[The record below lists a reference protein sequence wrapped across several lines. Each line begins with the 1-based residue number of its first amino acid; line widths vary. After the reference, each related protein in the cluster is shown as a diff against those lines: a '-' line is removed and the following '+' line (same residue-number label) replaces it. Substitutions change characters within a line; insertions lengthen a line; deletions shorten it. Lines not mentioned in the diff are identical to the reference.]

1 MVTMKTYV
9 LIPFAVLLGLVLGGW
24 GPRSELKTIKQDL
37 KETRRLL
44 KEGGKQ
50 QGAGTD
56 MANMSRLLG
65 IGADDARDKTQA
77 DMSTPSTGATDDAA
91 NEQPEATGG
100 DLPEDAATLADTA
113 DTAPRE
119 ATDPEERSARGM
131 EQEIDRAMELWKLRS
146 DIARST
152 FLANGEF
159 SDEEAM
165 HFDVLM
171 EAMNIRLGHTI
182 ETWATAVENKQDVG
196 AEEGVRLMNGV
207 TDALVVTY
215 DEMDR
220 KLPGDWRE
228 TGGKDLRLFDFIDP
242 AVAKPMIRVEGR
254 MGDISNAM
262 NESDLE

>member
-1 MVTMKTYV
+1 MRMKAYV

-65 IGADDARDKTQA
+65 IGADDPRGTTRA
-77 DMSTPSTGATDDAA
+77 DRSTPSTGATHHVA
-91 NEQPEATGG
+91 NKPPEATGG
-100 DLPEDAATLADTA
+100 DLPEDATTMADTA
-113 DTAPRE
+113 DTAPLE
-119 ATDPEERSARGM
+119 ATEPEEPSARGM
-131 EQEIDRAMELWKLRS
+131 EQEIDKAMELWKLRS

-220 KLPGDWRE
+220 KLPGTWRE

-242 AVAKPMIRVEGR
+242 AVAKPMIRIEGR
-254 MGDISNAM
+254 MGEISNAM